1 MGIIATKSGK
11 IIKAAGIGVLL
22 MMSVLTAIQA
32 HSSNQKRMNT
42 LTCDGD
48 DTDTIIVA
56 PDRLRS
62 RLLLDIFKKLTF
74 LPSPLGHVS
83 RIVCDLKLHER
94 KLLFVN
100 AYQRN
105 VFYVFTFSTV
115 P

>member
-1 MGIIATKSGK
+1 MGIIASKSGTSL
-11 IIKAAGIGVLL
+11 KAAGIGILLL
-22 MMSVLTAIQA
+22 MSLIATIQVD
-32 HSSNQKRMNT
+32 SSNRKKMNT
-42 LTCDGD
+42 ITCEGD
-48 DTDTIIVA
+48 DAETIIVA

-62 RLLLDIFKKLTF
+62 RLLMDIFKKVMF
-74 LPSPLGHVS
+74 LPSPVRHVS
-83 RIVCDLKLHER
+83 LMLRELKLNEM

>member
-1 MGIIATKSGK
+1 MGIIASKSGK
-11 IIKAAGIGVLL
+11 IIKVAGIGVLVT
-22 MMSVLTAIQA
+22 MSLIITIQVD
-32 HSSNQKRMNT
+32 SSNRKRMNT
-42 LTCDGD
+42 LTCDGED
-48 DTDTIIVA
+48 AETIMVA

-62 RLLLDIFKKLTF
+62 RLLLDFFKKLTF

-83 RIVCDLKLHER
+83 RIVRDLKLNET

-105 VFYVFTFSTV
+105 VFYVFTFSSV